1 MWHLAPGLPGRR
13 ILRQKRQSVT
23 MKKRNAAVVRNENAV
38 VDSLC
43 DITI

>member
-13 ILRQKRQSVT
+13 ILRQKRKNVAT
-23 MKKRNAAVVRNENAV
+23 KMRNAAVVRNETAV

-43 DITI
+43 A